1 MENIQTIA
9 AKYLTRV
16 IEAWEQ
22 FSQPVETEIPGRAR
36 KDRPRLPIVK
46 VSIIFF
52 SCKGYKTI
60 KNQAI
65 VSHDVFKFNILQNS
79 QNCKMQMEFFRG
91 LNVKEQKSIASIDWE
106 KMTNEMRRIL

>member
-1 MENIQTIA
+1 MWPEMHITQSHHTMENIRTIA

-22 FSQPVETEIPGRAR
+22 FSQPVEMEIPGRAR

-52 SCKGYKTI
+52 
-60 KNQAI
+60 
-65 VSHDVFKFNILQNS
+65 L
-79 QNCKMQMEFFRG
+79 
-91 LNVKEQKSIASIDWE
+91 L
-106 KMTNEMRRIL
+106 